1 MSREQQINNVMEC
14 VYLVCAGDAEVSDPE
29 SLKIEEYYGVV
40 RRIIKAQKA
49 IEHFAET
56 GDIVSSRK
64 MFSPNTPIMHHM
76 MVSLWGAPSPYLHDL
91 ITQRQE
97 VKAVENLTKLERKTA
112 KKLRSVFL
120 RKVALIVCLE
130 VAAVDGLSPGELHT
144 LETMAM
150 EWGLDIEE
158 TIEWYNSVAKPILT
172 GEPTEGEQN
181 NELGSLLDEF
191 KESIATLPDDIDE
204 EAKAELSEIL
214 QSLEKL
220 KELQSP
226 AENPGD
232 ENTIADTTL
241 DSLPEIHQLAF
252 LGPEE
257 DFRAVWEDTEKNA
270 NDAFDRVPILFRAI
284 SGEEAGI
291 AQLLIRSGSHV
302 NVREPNGASPLALA
316 VSRGNL
322 PITELLLAAGA
333 DPEMGVLKVGTDLD
347 GQPLEWEFRPLHLA
361 VQANSPE
368 VAKALI
374 KAGAKVNER
383 LSNGHTPLMTAAQND
398 ALECAH
404 LLLEEGA
411 EVDTDLSSVSLKGW
425 TPGTPLTVAALENS
439 PSVAELLIERGA
451 NVSVSDG
458 DGNTPLKMFAKHG
471 QIDLVELI
479 VARGA
484 DIEAADK
491 EGWNPLISAAYR
503 GRIDVVEALLSAGAD
518 PNARTTEGLGLTPLI
533 AACELARDHVME
545 SLLEIGVKPE
555 EALPHGKIVKALIA
569 AGADKTMENGDG
581 KAAVQVARDTLDLEE
596 DPKAQKVLK
605 VIIKQLS

>member
-14 VYLVCAGDAEVSDPE
+14 VYLVCAADAEVSDPE

-49 IEHFAET
+49 IDHFAET
-56 GDIVSSRK
+56 GDITSSRK
-64 MFSPNTPIMHHM
+64 LFSPNTPFMHHM
-76 MVSLWGAPSPYLHDL
+76 MVSLWGAPSPYLHEL
-91 ITQRQE
+91 ITQRQD
-97 VKAVENLTKLERKTA
+97 VKTFENLSKLERKTA
-112 KKLRSVFL
+112 KKVRSLFL
-120 RKVALIVCLE
+120 RKVTLIVCLE
-130 VAAVDGLSPGELHT
+130 VAAVDGLSPGEFHT
-144 LETMAM
+144 LETMAK
-150 EWGLDIEE
+150 EWDLDIEE
-158 TIEWYNSVAKPILT
+158 TLEWYNSVAKPILT
-172 GEPTEGEQN
+172 GELTEGEQSSGF
-181 NELGSLLDEF
+181 GSLLDEF
-191 KESIATLPDDIDE
+191 KESIATLPDDIDD

-214 QSLEKL
+214 QSLDKL
-220 KELQSP
+220 KKLQSP
-226 AENPGD
+226 AEDPGD
-232 ENTIADTTL
+232 ESTVSDTPF
-241 DSLPEIHQLAF
+241 DSLPDIHQLAF

-257 DFRAVWEDTEKNA
+257 DFRALWEETEKNA
-270 NDAFDRVPILFRAI
+270 NHTFDGVPILFRAI
-284 SGEEAGI
+284 SGEETGI
-291 AQLLIRSGSHV
+291 AQLLIKNGSHV
-302 NVREPNGASPLALA
+302 NVSEPKGASPLALA

-333 DPEMGVLKVGTDLD
+333 DPEMGVLKVGTDLN
-347 GQPLEWEFRPLHLA
+347 GLPLEWEFKPLHLA

-368 VAKALI
+368 VTEALI
-374 KAGAKVNER
+374 KAGANVNER
-383 LSNGHTPLMTAAQND
+383 LSNGHTPLMAAAQND
-398 ALECAH
+398 ALECAY

-411 EVDTDLSSVSLKGW
+411 EVDPDVPSVSLKGW

-439 PSVAELLIERGA
+439 PSVAELLIGRGA

-471 QIDLVELI
+471 QIDLVKLI

-484 DIEAADK
+484 NIEAADK
-491 EGWNPLISAAYR
+491 EGWKPLISAAYR

-569 AGADKTMENGDG
+569 AGADKTMENDDG
-581 KAAVQVARDTLDLEE
+581 KTALQVAQDTLNLEE
-596 DPKAQKVLK
+596 DPKVQKVLK
-605 VIIKQLS
+605 FIIKQLS